1 MMKNNLKKAARKSIN
16 LLLFLSIFFNSI
28 EISANIAA
36 PSQGGIVSAEPSGLE
51 NIFISRET
59 LTIDFRPLG
68 EMQSVRDN
76 KSVLVEAVYE
86 VENKGED
93 KDLKLVFVVGS
104 KNVEDFEISIDDKKV
119 EKTETVE
126 NSTLP
131 KSWQTPL
138 ETPWENDR
146 KLMYNPSSGQIE
158 SVSFALSIPKG
169 KHTIKATYRSEAAVY
184 SNLGKMKA
192 FQFAYILAPAR
203 EWADFGG
210 LEISVFLPANW
221 KAETLPQL
229 TREGDVLKGNFAQIP
244 ADSLAVT
251 VQPPLPAN
259 YDLFG
264 TIYNALFI
272 FVIFGF
278 PLFLIIFAW
287 LRGYKLNLAW
297 LYGIGLAVL
306 WAILFF
312 AAGFLSIHGADYK
325 IPEVYFARYGYDDF
339 FSGFFLIVM
348 SVILVFVGFGLW
360 MLTTFMARKSAAK
373 KEIVG

>member
-1 MMKNNLKKAARKSIN
+1 MKNNLKKAARKSIN
-16 LLLFLSIFFNSI
+16 LLIFLSILFNSI

-51 NIFISRET
+51 SIFITRET

-68 EMQSVRDN
+68 EMKSVMDAKN
-76 KSVLVEAVYE
+76 VLVEAVYE

-104 KNVEDFEISIDDKKV
+104 KNVEDFEISIDVKKI
-119 EKTETVE
+119 EKTQNIE
-126 NSTLP
+126 NKDFP
-131 KSWQTPL
+131 KSWQTPRD
-138 ETPWENDR
+138 TPWENDR
-146 KLMYNPSSGQIE
+146 KLMYNPSEGLIE
-158 SVSFALSIPKG
+158 SVSFALLIPKG
-169 KHTIKATYRSEAAVY
+169 KHTIKAKYKSEAAVY

-210 LEISVFLPANW
+210 LEVSVFLPANG

-229 TREGDVLKGNFAQIP
+229 TREGDVLKGNFKEIP

-251 VQPPLPAN
+251 VQPPMPAN
-259 YDLFG
+259 YDLYAG
-264 TIYNALFI
+264 IYNALFI

-278 PLFLIIFAW
+278 PLFLILFGW
-287 LRGYKLNLAW
+287 FKGYKLNLAW
-297 LYGIGLAVL
+297 LYGISLAMA
-306 WAILFF
+306 WAVLFF
-312 AAGFLSIHGADYK
+312 AAGFLSVHGADYK

-339 FSGFFLIVM
+339 FSGIFLIIG
-348 SVILVFVGFGLW
+348 SITLLFGGFGLW
-360 MLTTFMARKSAAK
+360 LLTTFMARKSAAK